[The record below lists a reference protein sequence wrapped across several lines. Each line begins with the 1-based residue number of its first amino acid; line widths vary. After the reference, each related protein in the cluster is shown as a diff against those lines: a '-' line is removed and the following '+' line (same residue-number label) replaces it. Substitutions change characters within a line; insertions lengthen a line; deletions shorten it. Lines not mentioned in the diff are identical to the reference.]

1 MTCRV
6 IAVAALLAMV
16 ASLGGCWKSTGMAP
30 NRTELVWT
38 APGGANAHA
47 ALATAPD
54 GRVFVLVGTRGQ
66 VTATVLAGTE
76 LDELG
81 PGGTVSC
88 PGGMVQPTM
97 ILDGAGKLHAAWTDA
112 AGQKGWYAAGVLGG
126 GGGSARRG
134 AEWTGRGEPPAG
146 LLAESF
152 CYADAGL
159 LKNVTGVGRADL
171 AVGGSEVR
179 VTAAGA
185 MDDKDG
191 RVMVVRWAGP
201 GQKADGA
208 GMAGPVAPR
217 IGYDGKS
224 FVLLVTAGRASWQV
238 TDWSQEFGGDLG
250 LDALR
255 LAVRR
260 GEADI
265 AFGPSGEMAAAGYL
279 LGEDGRVGVWAAHSK
294 PGTELSLRVWR
305 NFAAGRGTQSM
316 PAPAVI
322 VDAESGVMTV
332 LAHSPAD
339 GKAHYTTHDPNTGLW
354 ETWQPVDAD
363 LSGPVGSA
371 SCSPTLADL
380 PGEGVL
386 ACIPVG
392 SKVALVRMAASRRGE
407 LRGSRA
413 TRNK

>member
-1 MTCRV
+1 M
-6 IAVAALLAMV
+6 
-16 ASLGGCWKSTGMAP
+16 
-30 NRTELVWT
+30 
-38 APGGANAHA
+38 
-47 ALATAPD
+47 
-54 GRVFVLVGTRGQ
+54 
-66 VTATVLAGTE
+66 
-76 LDELG
+76 
-81 PGGTVSC
+81 
-88 PGGMVQPTM
+88 
-97 ILDGAGKLHAAWTDA
+97 
-112 AGQKGWYAAGVLGG
+112 
-126 GGGSARRG
+126 
-134 AEWTGRGEPPAG
+134 
-146 LLAESF
+146 AESLCF
-152 CYADAGL
+152 ADAGL
-159 LKNVTGVGRADL
+159 VKNVTGVSRADL
-171 AVGGSEVR
+171 AAGRNDVR
-179 VTAAGA
+179 VTASGA
-185 MDDKDG
+185 MDDEDG
-191 RVMVVRWAGP
+191 RVMVLRWAGP
-201 GQKADGA
+201 GHAVDGS

-217 IGYDGKS
+217 IGYDGKG
-224 FVLLVTAGRASWQV
+224 FVLLATAGRASWQV

-265 AFGPSGEMAAAGYL
+265 TFGPSGEMAAAGFL
-279 LGEDGRVGVWAAHSK
+279 LGEDGHVGVWAAHSK

-305 NFAAGRGTQSM
+305 NFASGRGAGAM

-339 GKAHYTTHDPNTGLW
+339 GKVHYTTHDPNTGLW

-363 LSGPVGSA
+363 LSGPVGPA
-371 SCSPTLADL
+371 PCGPTLADL

-392 SKVALVRMAASRRGE
+392 SKVALVRMTASRRGE